1 MKNQLFILLLMFSG
15 LACQSSNVVEII
27 QPPGLNRLCELN
39 IQGESVLPSGRF
51 VKPEGEV
58 TRITHDPFGLAL
70 STDGTIALAIH
81 SNVLTVINTDGSQKP
96 IRLPAY
102 DGKLKDPFDSK
113 GSFMGA
119 AITKDNR
126 LAYLSGGDSGDIIIF
141 NLKTLES
148 EQRHTINGWSNSRQY
163 EDSFVGDIM
172 LSRDE
177 KVLYILD
184 QFNFRLVIFNLETK
198 RIIQSISVGRF
209 PFGLDISPDG
219 KLAYVANVGIFD
231 YPLAPDLNQDNIEEK
246 GLDFPP
252 YGLPSKEAEHGVVV
266 DGREIP
272 GLGSAQ
278 VPEAVSVWTI
288 DLTSNEIIA
297 KEKTGYRM
305 GEMVEGL
312 EVEGGASP
320 NSIAAGKKK
329 VYVSNATN
337 DNISILDKT
346 AGKIIA
352 TIPLTIDPQIDAFR
366 GMIPFG
372 LELSHNESR
381 LYIALSGLNAIAV
394 VETNTDKVL
403 GYIPTGWFPTKLQI
417 SPDDQTLYVVTARG
431 FGAGP
436 NGGKDFVA
444 PIQGTYV
451 GDIMLGSF
459 ETIDLTTVDLKKS
472 TQQVKDN
479 TFRVVKIEDDGKNPL
494 PPAPG
499 LRKSPVRHIVYIT
512 KENRTYDEVY
522 GQFRNGNGDASLARY
537 GLDVSITN
545 RKGSRRVES
554 VTVMPNHQK
563 ITREFA
569 ISDNFYCD
577 SDASVHGH
585 RWMVGTYPNEWV
597 EINSSMR
604 KREKVFSSAP
614 GRKYVA
620 GASGAVYPEDYNE
633 AGGLW
638 EHLARNG
645 VDFFNF
651 GLGFEFSAAAEE
663 QWHKYT
669 GVKMAVMFPMP
680 KPLFD
685 RTSRKYA
692 TYNTSV
698 PDQFR
703 IDMFEEELQDK
714 WLSGKE
720 EFPSLITMMI
730 PNDHGAGERPDDG
743 YPFRESFMADN
754 DLALGRVLHILSRTK
769 WWKEMLII
777 VTEDDAQDGRD
788 HIDAH
793 RSLLMMISP
802 WVKRGHVS
810 HTHANFGA
818 ILRTIYHILDM
829 PPLNQFDATASLLQD
844 FFTHTPDFKPYSVE
858 MVDQRIFD
866 PQKALDPYDVNFRW
880 DSLKESPQID
890 NEDDF
895 RKSHEGQS
903 LYEKRIKNETTTP
916 RRRSRSTG

>member
-1 MKNQLFILLLMFSG
+1 
-15 LACQSSNVVEII
+15 
-27 QPPGLNRLCELN
+27 
-39 IQGESVLPSGRF
+39 
-51 VKPEGEV
+51 
-58 TRITHDPFGLAL
+58 
-70 STDGTIALAIH
+70 
-81 SNVLTVINTDGSQKP
+81 
-96 IRLPAY
+96 
-102 DGKLKDPFDSK
+102 
-113 GSFMGA
+113 
-119 AITKDNR
+119 
-126 LAYLSGGDSGDIIIF
+126 
-141 NLKTLES
+141 
-148 EQRHTINGWSNSRQY
+148 
-163 EDSFVGDIM
+163 
-172 LSRDE
+172 
-177 KVLYILD
+177 
-184 QFNFRLVIFNLETK
+184 
-198 RIIQSISVGRF
+198 
-209 PFGLDISPDG
+209 
-219 KLAYVANVGIFD
+219 
-231 YPLAPDLNQDNIEEK
+231 
-246 GLDFPP
+246 
-252 YGLPSKEAEHGVVV
+252 
-266 DGREIP
+266 
-272 GLGSAQ
+272 
-278 VPEAVSVWTI
+278 
-288 DLTSNEIIA
+288 
-297 KEKTGYRM
+297 
-305 GEMVEGL
+305 
-312 EVEGGASP
+312 
-320 NSIAAGKKK
+320 
-329 VYVSNATN
+329 
-337 DNISILDKT
+337 
-346 AGKIIA
+346 
-352 TIPLTIDPQIDAFR
+352 
-366 GMIPFG
+366 
-372 LELSHNESR
+372 
-381 LYIALSGLNAIAV
+381 
-394 VETNTDKVL
+394 
-403 GYIPTGWFPTKLQI
+403 
-417 SPDDQTLYVVTARG
+417 
-431 FGAGP
+431 
-436 NGGKDFVA
+436 
-444 PIQGTYV
+444 
-451 GDIMLGSF
+451 
-459 ETIDLTTVDLKKS
+459 
-472 TQQVKDN
+472 
-479 TFRVVKIEDDGKNPL
+479 
-494 PPAPG
+494 
-499 LRKSPVRHIVYIT
+499 
-512 KENRTYDEVY
+512 
-522 GQFRNGNGDASLARY
+522 
-537 GLDVSITN
+537 
-545 RKGSRRVES
+545 
-554 VTVMPNHQK
+554 MPNHQK

-895 RKSHEGQS
+895 RKSHEGQ
-903 LYEKRIKNETTTP
+903 
-916 RRRSRSTG
+916 